1 MTIMPKMLCAALAV
15 AGAVW
20 IAAPAQAAPQQFD
33 GIKQATQTDLS
44 AHRSRYRHSHRR
56 AVRVYTAPRYYG
68 YYGPTYY
75 ERPYYRP
82 APLFFGLGG
91 WW

>member
-1 MTIMPKMLCAALAV
+1 MMKVLAAVLAV
-15 AGAVW
+15 SGAVW
-20 IAAPAQAAPQQFD
+20 LTTPAPANAAPRLD
-33 GIKQATQTDLS
+33 GIQTTTQIDLS
-44 AHRSRYRHSHRR
+44 AHRRNYRHSHRR

-82 APLFFGLGG
+82 APFFFGLGG
-91 WW
+91 HW

>member
-1 MTIMPKMLCAALAV
+1 MTKILFAAFAV

-20 IAAPAQAAPQQFD
+20 IAAPAQAAPQKLD
-33 GIKQATQTDLS
+33 GINQATQTDLS

>member
-1 MTIMPKMLCAALAV
+1 MMKVLAAVLAV

-20 IAAPAQAAPQQFD
+20 FTASAPANAAPRLD
-33 GIKQATQTDLS
+33 GIANATQIDLS
-44 AHRSRYRHSHRR
+44 AHRRSYRHSHRR
-56 AVRVYTAPRYYG
+56 VVRVYTYPGRTPYG

-82 APLFFGLGG
+82 APFFFGLGG
-91 WW
+91 HW

>member
-1 MTIMPKMLCAALAV
+1 MLCAALAV

-33 GIKQATQTDLS
+33 GIKQSTQTDLS
-44 AHRSRYRHSHRR
+44 AHRSRYRHTHRR
-56 AVRVYTAPRYYG
+56 AVRYYDAPRYNG

-75 ERPYYRP
+75 TRPYSP
-82 APLFFGLGG
+82 PPPVFFGFGG
-91 WW
+91 RW